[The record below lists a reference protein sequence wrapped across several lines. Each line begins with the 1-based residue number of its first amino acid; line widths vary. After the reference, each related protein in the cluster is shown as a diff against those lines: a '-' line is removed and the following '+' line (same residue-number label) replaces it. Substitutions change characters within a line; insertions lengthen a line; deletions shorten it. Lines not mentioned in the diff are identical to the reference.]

1 MRVGRQ
7 IDLSKAAID
16 PVKIRVVRRVVASV
30 CDHKIEAD
38 KAVCRVKGFAHIRVA
53 QHLWHNSIRPAIT
66 KVIERK
72 LPREEIKEERRLADA
87 RREWRWRK
95 RRR

>member
-1 MRVGRQ
+1 MNTKVNMRVGCQ
-7 IDLSKAAID
+7 IDLSEAAVHTVERWI
-16 PVKIRVVRRVVASV
+16 VRRVVASI

-38 KAVCRVKGFAHIRVA
+38 KAVCRVKGFAHIRIA

-72 LPREEIKEERRLADA
+72 LPREEIKEERRLANA
-87 RREWRWRK
+87 RS
-95 RRR
+95 

>member
-1 MRVGRQ
+1 MCVGRQ

-16 PVKIRVVRRVVASV
+16 PVKIRVVRRVVASI

-53 QHLWHNSIRPAIT
+53 QHLWHRRIRSAIA
-66 KVIERK
+66 KVIECQ
-72 LPREEIKEERRLADA
+72 LPGEEIKEERRLANA
-87 RREWRWRK
+87 RS
-95 RRR
+95 

>member
-7 IDLSKAAID
+7 IDLSKAAVDAI
-16 PVKIRVVRRVVASV
+16 KTRIVRRVVASV

-38 KAVCRVKGFAHIRVA
+38 KAVCRGKGFAHIRIA

-72 LPREEIKEERRLADA
+72 LPREEIKE
-87 RREWRWRK
+87 
-95 RRR
+95 

>member
-38 KAVCRVKGFAHIRVA
+38 KTVGRM
-53 QHLWHNSIRPAIT
+53 Q
-66 KVIERK
+66 
-72 LPREEIKEERRLADA
+72 RLTNI
-87 RREWRWRK
+87 
-95 RRR
+95 

>member
-7 IDLSKAAID
+7 IDLSEAAVDAI
-16 PVKIRVVRRVVASV
+16 KTRIVRRVVASI

-72 LPREEIKEERRLADA
+72 LPREEIKE
-87 RREWRWRK
+87 
-95 RRR
+95 